1 MPEKVKLRDRKLK
14 AAEEQAKIL
23 RNEIVQVK
31 KENKKRRT
39 IIEEQQ
45 VSWKIYWSL
54 EHVLNKTRFESL
66 LFYSFSIM
74 EIFVRKQKVY
84 DETWIF

>member
-45 VSWKIYWSL
+45 VS
-54 EHVLNKTRFESL
+54 
-66 LFYSFSIM
+66 
-74 EIFVRKQKVY
+74 
-84 DETWIF
+84 